1 MQYSW
6 IKHRECFIKF
16 KTWGETLFLQT
27 WFTFS
32 VILGFSISQKK
43 NPAKKKKYCFAD
55 LKRAIKQSLFPLHL
69 LCDRPFTLPY
79 FFIKWSGSST
89 LYWQGWPP
97 WFLMYWGGG
106 GGHCGLHLH
115 RPWPLKYTVN
125 LTLTGSKMAVHNTKC
140 SIKTIIRKIGD
151 CEQSTLRLLFMRF
164 EVQSIQLL
172 VTKNSNLW
180 PGQSQLKAINSF
192 VS

>member
-1 MQYSW
+1 MIDRSHSPISSLNDQDQALYTARGG
-6 IKHRECFIKF
+6 H
-16 KTWGETLFLQT
+16 
-27 WFTFS
+27 
-32 VILGFSISQKK
+32 LGF
-43 NPAKKKKYCFAD
+43 
-55 LKRAIKQSLFPLHL
+55 
-69 LCDRPFTLPY
+69 LCTE
-79 FFIKWSGSST
+79 GV
-89 LYWQGWPP
+89 
-97 WFLMYWGGG
+97 

-125 LTLTGSKMAVHNTKC
+125 LTLAGSKMAVHNTKC
-140 SIKTIIRKIGD
+140 SIKKIIRKIGD